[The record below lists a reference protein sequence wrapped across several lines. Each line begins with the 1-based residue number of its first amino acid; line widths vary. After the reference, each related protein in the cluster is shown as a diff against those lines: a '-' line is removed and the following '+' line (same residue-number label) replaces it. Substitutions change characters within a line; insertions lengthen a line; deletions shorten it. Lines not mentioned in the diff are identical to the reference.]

1 MKNILYVFLGSGLGG
16 TFRYALSLMMP
27 QLYAGKFPL
36 STFISNI
43 FACFI
48 LGIAV
53 GAIEQKISNVDFF
66 RLFVII
72 GICGGFSTF
81 SSLSFEMIR
90 LSEQREFA
98 VSLIYITASFICSVI
113 LIYAGISLGNKLA

>member
-1 MKNILYVFLGSGLGG
+1 
-16 TFRYALSLMMP
+16 MP

-43 FACFI
+43 FSCFI

-98 VSLIYITASFICSVI
+98 VSLLYITASYLCSVI

>member
-16 TFRYALSLMMP
+16 TFRYALSLLMP
-27 QLYAGKFPL
+27 QIYAGKFPL

-43 FACFI
+43 IACFI
-48 LGIAV
+48 LGITV
-53 GAIEQKISNVDFF
+53 GAIEHKISNVAFF

-90 LSEQREFA
+90 LTEQREFA
-98 VSLIYITASFICSVI
+98 VSLFYIIASFLCSII